1 LGMSERLSY
10 IKRESVIGLPV
21 IDGKTN
27 RKLGIVKDF
36 YTNKGN
42 THVEG
47 LFVARDGWG
56 NNDLDISF
64 SGVTIGTDAIIA
76 EGGIQQGAKSADEAS
91 SLDKLLKKRAIRE
104 DGQELG
110 IISDILIDP
119 ITGRI
124 EGLELS
130 VSVLDDL
137 LTGRRIIPNMPYE
150 QGSGDVIVVSL
161 DQAAKIESYNRG
173 IKNIFLSKI

>member
-1 LGMSERLSY
+1 MNQRLNC

-27 RKLGIVKDF
+27 KKLGIVKDL

-56 NNDLDISF
+56 KNDLDISF

-76 EGGIQQGAKSADEAS
+76 EGEIQRGTNSENEVCP
-91 SLDKLLKKRAIRE
+91 LYKLLKKKAIRE

-137 LTGRRIIPNMPYE
+137 FTGRRIIPNMPYE
-150 QGSGDVIVVSL
+150 QGDGDVIVVSL
-161 DQAAKIESYNRG
+161 DQAEKIESYNKG